1 MTIPQRLAW
10 LSVGHARSFVSKGP
24 KMLTVIYRHRVRI
37 VQKASLQKGDITSK
51 GRRNVA
57 RAPQVPMLHQDQL
70 RPTVWRVQRVELTMT
85 TTSGRHA
92 KNAVLGPSR
101 QTTRT
106 GWSLRTPRTVQNVA
120 LGRLMGTRTL
130 APHALCVQ
138 SARRIQQH
146 DLSTKVRAYDA
157 TLGGGPTVKE
167 WQGVLCVQKAPTAAQ
182 PILMD
187 ACPAMHPK
195 GPSVESAH
203 GTLARRLDILQS
215 LWLPIIVAPRRS

>member
-1 MTIPQRLAW
+1 M
-10 LSVGHARSFVSKGP
+10 
-24 KMLTVIYRHRVRI
+24 
-37 VQKASLQKGDITSK
+37 QKVAISSK

-57 RAPQVPMLHQDQL
+57 HAPQVPMLHQDQL
-70 RPTVWRVQRVELTMT
+70 RATVWRVQRVELTMT

-106 GWSLRTPRTVQNVA
+106 SWSLPTPRTVQNVA

-138 SARRIQQH
+138 SARRTQQH

-157 TLGGGPTVKE
+157 TLGGGPTVKDCPFA
-167 WQGVLCVQKAPTAAQ
+167 LCVQKGPTAVQ
-182 PILMD
+182 TILMD

-195 GPSVESAH
+195 GPSVESARD
-203 GTLARRLDILQS
+203 TLARRLVILQS
-215 LWLPIIVAPRRS
+215 SCLPIMVATRRS